1 MEPGRRRPYDVAP
14 AQTGPDADQEIAE
27 AEDLSSLAGRIQNQ
41 RFQPDDDAKTKR
53 QGLPA
58 LHSYGR
64 NRKGLADGRLNSVS
78 QSRKTSG
85 FTKPRQGFQLHG
97 REAIFAGLRPQPIRQ
112 QARGRRQRISPGQPT
127 ERDPVK
133 PGVEITLQGRGG
145 ELGRD
150 PLHMKGKIGGSR
162 CLHEQFGATAHIS
175 LTKSSQRWSRR
186 RVSSAAAEAELT
198 TGAAEAD
205 GSRMILVW

>member
-14 AQTGPDADQEIAE
+14 AQTGPDADEEIAE

-41 RFQPDDDAKTKR
+41 RFQPDDEAKTKR

-162 CLHEQFGATAHIS
+162 CLHEQFGATAHTLNEIQPALEQETS
-175 LTKSSQRWSRR
+175 FLGGRGSRAHD
-186 RVSSAAAEAELT
+186 RV
-198 TGAAEAD
+198 AEAD
-205 GSRMILVW
+205 GSRMIVVR

>member
-1 MEPGRRRPYDVAP
+1 MEPGRRRPCDVAP

-85 FTKPRQGFQLHG
+85 F
-97 REAIFAGLRPQPIRQ
+97 FAGLRPQPIRQ

-162 CLHEQFGATAHIS
+162 CLHEQFGATAHTLNEIQPA
-175 LTKSSQRWSRR
+175 LERR